1 MSLSGYVA
9 HKLSKN
15 KPGNR
20 SDIGWEY
27 GIDVDSNSKK
37 VKCKLCSKI
46 FSGGIYRFKHHLSCT
61 HKDAEPCISV
71 PDDVKLKTVD
81 KIFQMLDAIVEE
93 VGEENVVQIVSDNA
107 ANYKLVGEL
116 LMEKRKRLYW
126 TPCAAH
132 CIDLML
138 EDFEKKIHVHTLTIQ
153 SAKSITSSRNWKSS
167 SFSSTVDGKKIEAM
181 VIGSRLWSNII
192 TCLKA
197 ARPLIKVLRMV
208 DSDVK
213 PAMGFI
219 YEQMDEAK
227 EKIRVNFNNI
237 KRNCDFKSNFQIK
250 KGLYSCIERMITDE
264 NMISKIDSQLESFK
278 NARGLF
284 GSKFAKMAIST
295 KSPAEWWDS
304 YGDECPELQMFAIR
318 ILSLTCS
325 SSGCERNWSAFEMV
339 HTKRRNYLHQQKM
352 NDLVFVMYNMKLNDT
367 QVLRKYVED
376 VSSDDEWI
384 TKENDAYNSSSSQ
397 TRLFIDSTESR
408 ENEEEI
414 CEEDGEKEGVERDD
428 DDEVDDYVE
437 VDDAMDDLD
446 NFDVNNETNVDDLI
460 S

>member
-1 MSLSGYVA
+1 MVARHGPGFKPPTYHEVQVKYLKKEVELTHELLRDFKIEWRKTSFSIMS
-9 HKLSKN
+9 
-15 KPGNR
+15 
-20 SDIGWEY
+20 
-27 GIDVDSNSKK
+27 
-37 VKCKLCSKI
+37 
-46 FSGGIYRFKHHLSCT
+46 
-61 HKDAEPCISV
+61 DA
-71 PDDVKLKTVD
+71 D

-107 ANYKLVGEL
+107 ANYKLAGEL
-116 LMEKRKRLYW
+116 FMEKRKSLYW

-153 SAKSITSSRNWKSS
+153 SAKSIISSRNWKSS
-167 SFSSTVDGKKIEAM
+167 SFSNTVDGKKIEEM
-181 VIGSRLWSNII
+181 VIGSRLWSNTI

-197 ARPLIKVLRMV
+197 ARPLIKVLRMA

-219 YEQMDEAK
+219 YEQIDEAK

-237 KRNCDFKSNFQIK
+237 KRNYELIWKIIDERWAIQLHKPLHDAGYYLNPQYHYSCDFKSNFQIK

-264 NMISKIDSQLESFK
+264 NMISKIDSQLESYK

-284 GSKFAKMAIST
+284 GSKFTKLAIST

-339 HTKRRNYLHQQKM
+339 HTKRRNCLHQQK
-352 NDLVFVMYNMKLNDT
+352 
-367 QVLRKYVED
+367 
-376 VSSDDEWI
+376 
-384 TKENDAYNSSSSQ
+384 
-397 TRLFIDSTESR
+397 
-408 ENEEEI
+408 
-414 CEEDGEKEGVERDD
+414 
-428 DDEVDDYVE
+428 
-437 VDDAMDDLD
+437 
-446 NFDVNNETNVDDLI
+446 
-460 S
+460 

>member
-27 GIDVDSNSKK
+27 GIDVNSNSKK
-37 VKCKLCSKI
+37 VKCKFCSKI
-46 FSGGIYRFKHHLSCT
+46 FSGGIYRFKHHLACT
-61 HKDAEPCISV
+61 HKDAESCISV
-71 PDDVKLKTVD
+71 PDDVKLKIAD

-107 ANYKLVGEL
+107 ANYKLAGEL

-219 YEQMDEAK
+219 YDQMDEVK

-237 KRNCDFKSNFQIK
+237 KRNYELIWKIIDERWAIQLHKPLHAAGYYLNPQYHYSCDFKSNFQIK

-264 NMISKIDSQLESFK
+264 NMINKIDSQLESFK

-339 HTKRRNYLHQQKM
+339 HTKRRNCLHQQKL

-384 TKENDAYNSSSSQ
+384 TEENDAYN
-397 TRLFIDSTESR
+397 
-408 ENEEEI
+408 
-414 CEEDGEKEGVERDD
+414 
-428 DDEVDDYVE
+428 
-437 VDDAMDDLD
+437 
-446 NFDVNNETNVDDLI
+446 
-460 S
+460 